1 MNGSPDELLPPLARR
16 LDGKVAVIT
25 GGASGFGESTARLF
39 ARHGAS
45 IVIADIQD
53 EKGLSLCRELCGAH
67 PGRVSYVHCDVTRES
82 DVRAAVDLAV
92 SAHGGLDVMF
102 NNAGIPGKLD
112 FAIAEADGDNFRRVM
127 DANAYGA
134 FLGTKHAARVMVP
147 AGKGVVLYTSSLAS
161 VTAGESPHAYEA
173 SKHAVVGLMRSA
185 CVELGR
191 YGVRANCIS
200 PCAVA
205 TPLLTGAMGVGAG
218 VVEGIIGASAT
229 LKGVVPTAEDVAEA
243 ALYLAGDGA
252 RFVSGVNLVVDGGYS
267 TTNGSYSREIQSVFG
282 SPPSS

>member
-1 MNGSPDELLPPLARR
+1 MNGSPDDELLPPLARR
-16 LDGKVAVIT
+16 LDGKVALIT

-39 ARHGAS
+39 ARHGARV
-45 IVIADIQD
+45 VIADIQD
-53 EKGLSLCRELCGAH
+53 DKGLSLCRELS
-67 PGRVSYVHCDVTRES
+67 GRASYVHCDVTNES
-82 DVRAAVDLAV
+82 DVRTAVDLAV
-92 SAHGGLDVMF
+92 SAHGALDVMF

-112 FAIAEADGDNFRRVM
+112 FAISEADGENFRRVM
-127 DANAYGA
+127 EANAYGA

-147 AGKGVVLYTSSLAS
+147 ARKGVVLYTSSVAS

-205 TPLLTGAMGVGAG
+205 TPLLTGAMGVGSG
-218 VVEGIIGASAT
+218 VVDGIIGASAT

-267 TTNGSYSREIQSVFG
+267 ITNGSYSRAIESVFG